1 WIRSHAATSDWA
13 GQGISLNGVCP
24 GAIRTPLL
32 EKDLADKVKGPI
44 IRAMP
49 KPLGEIAETG
59 DLAGIFEFLLSPD
72 SRYIVGQLVV
82 CDGGVESMWREQDW
96 PRPWD
101 ISLPRF
107 LFKLFG
113 PR

>member
-1 WIRSHAATSDWA
+1 
-13 GQGISLNGVCP
+13 
-24 GAIRTPLL
+24 
-32 EKDLADKVKGPI
+32 
-44 IRAMP
+44 MP

-72 SRYIVGQLVV
+72 SRYIVGQLIV

-113 PR
+113 PASLNGR